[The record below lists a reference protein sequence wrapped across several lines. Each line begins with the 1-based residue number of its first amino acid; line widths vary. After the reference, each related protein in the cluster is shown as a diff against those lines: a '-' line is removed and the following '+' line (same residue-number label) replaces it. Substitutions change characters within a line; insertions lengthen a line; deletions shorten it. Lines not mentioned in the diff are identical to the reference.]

1 MPSSTCNGGPAL
13 PSARGSQ
20 KDGMSPS
27 SQAVTFELD
36 GQKYA
41 LPLSAVQL
49 VVRAVEI
56 TPLPLAPDSVAGL
69 INFQG
74 QVVPVFNLRRRFRL
88 PEREL
93 QLDDHMILARTAWRL
108 VALVV
113 DAVGGVLE
121 CAAGETVPVDAVL
134 PGTDYVAGVVKRPVG
149 MILIHDL
156 NSFLSLDEERTLE
169 AALTPA

>member
-1 MPSSTCNGGPAL
+1 
-13 PSARGSQ
+13 
-20 KDGMSPS
+20 MSRF
-27 SQAVTFELD
+27 AHLVTFELD

-41 LPLSAVQL
+41 LDLTAVQL
-49 VVRAVEI
+49 VVLAVEI
-56 TPLPLAPDSVAGL
+56 TPLPHAPESVVGI

-93 QLDDHMILARTAWRL
+93 QLADHIILARTTRRL

-121 CAAGETVPVDAVL
+121 SADAETVPADAVVL
-134 PGTDYVAGVVKRPVG
+134 GTEYVAGVVKRPDG
-149 MILIHDL
+149 LILIHDL
-156 NSFLSLDEERTLE
+156 NSFLSLDEAQTME
-169 AALTPA
+169 AALASA